1 MSDKN
6 YITYDDFNNPVRI
19 QFDNGNVTKY
29 VYSATG
35 QKLRTIHY
43 TAVENTHISMGCD
56 LEDIEDIYLAVD
68 STDYLLGGSVIYVNE
83 QLSKILFD
91 GGYVDASYAGGP
103 HLSYKYYNRDHLG
116 NNREVVDESG
126 AVLQR
131 TDYYPF
137 GTPFSSP
144 SSTIN
149 AGLQP
154 FKYNNK
160 ELDMMHG
167 LNTYDYGARQYYPL
181 LPMWDRVDPLAED
194 NPGVSPYM
202 YCAGDPVN
210 KIDPD
215 GRDTVCV
222 NKIDDKWIIE
232 NPIISKGDDV
242 FIIKDGDKTETIT
255 YAEGE
260 YGERVCALN
269 LEINDSYTLGV
280 YYVSGAGNKGCGYY
294 VTPGGDSS
302 TMTGSGKRIPEGC
315 YPILPPNGG
324 AWQQPQVGGVVA
336 DRGIRFHYGYL
347 SPREWTEGCFV
358 LSNDYYIT
366 GGKIQFPK
374 LSSLSAIQEF
384 DKALGGGSLYKYVI
398 NRKGKKVTRMG
409 SKFPNGIKHKLYLK
423 RR

>member
-1 MSDKN
+1 MKIGKKGSARYLYDSKGNKIEEQRKVANMSTLSHQTRYCDNFIFEDGVLK
-6 YITYDDFNNPVRI
+6 RI
-19 QFDNGNVTKY
+19 
-29 VYSATG
+29 
-35 QKLRTIHY
+35 L
-43 TAVENTHISMGCD
+43 VE
-56 LEDIEDIYLAVD
+56 
-68 STDYLLGGSVIYVNE
+68 GGVIYFGENDTTYHYF
-83 QLSKILFD
+83 LK
-91 GGYVDASYAGGP
+91 
-103 HLSYKYYNRDHLG
+103 DHLG
-116 NNREVVDESG
+116 SNG
-126 AVLQR
+126 AVVNMKTGEVAEQY
-131 TDYYPF
+131 DYYPF
-137 GTPFSSP
+137 GKQHGDYHTGYIHPYR
-144 SSTIN
+144 
-149 AGLQP
+149 
-154 FKYNNK
+154 YNGK
-160 ELDMMHG
+160 ELDEIGG
-167 LNTYDYGARQYYPL
+167 LDWLHYGARMMEPEWGRFTT
-181 LPMWDRVDPLAED
+181 PDPLAEKYYD
-194 NPGVSPYM
+194 VSPYA
-202 YCAGDPVN
+202 YCGNNPVN
-210 KIDPD
+210 AIDPN

-222 NKIDDKWIIE
+222 NRIDDKWIIE

-255 YAEGE
+255 YADGE

-374 LSSLSAIQEF
+374 LSSLS
-384 DKALGGGSLYKYVI
+384 VI
-398 NRKGKKVTRMG
+398 LR
-409 SKFPNGIKHKLYLK
+409 
-423 RR
+423 